1 MNLINKTTKNF
12 KTVYRIGCVKIFTR
26 KEFKRLLSEYND
38 IKIAE
43 KILACC
49 DITTVKQATGRLRLL
64 QEKNIKL
71 LTEFASFCEQ
81 KGVGYWLDFGT
92 LLGAVRHKGFVPWDD
107 DIDVSM
113 LWADLEKILPEIRM
127 HFGALGF
134 DVRECETS
142 MGHYQVRINKENNL
156 VGLDIF
162 PVKPF
167 CGKRDKKAI
176 SARVHEAQNE
186 LMKRVAAANTKDIN
200 DIRNKI
206 KEIENDFISNTSGKN
221 ATMYFYGIDFPHE
234 HGTVAFDSEELLPL
248 KKMEFE
254 GRLYNCPFN
263 SDGHL
268 KDLYG
273 DYMTF
278 PVHASD
284 DLSLS

>member
-1 MNLINKTTKNF
+1 MRLFVNRKTSD
-12 KTVYRIGCVKIFTR
+12 IGWI
-26 KEFKRLLSEYND
+26 SEHCWVPSD
-38 IKIAE
+38 IKVSFRGTMMSMSVCCGRIWK
-43 KILACC
+43 KIL
-49 DITTVKQATGRLRLL
+49 L
-64 QEKNIKL
+64 
-71 LTEFASFCEQ
+71 
-81 KGVGYWLDFGT
+81 
-92 LLGAVRHKGFVPWDD
+92 
-107 DIDVSM
+107 
-113 LWADLEKILPEIRM
+113 EIRT

-142 MGHYQVRINKENNL
+142 KGHYQVRINKENNL
-156 VGLDIF
+156 VGLDVF

-234 HGTVAFDSEELLPL
+234 HGTVAFDREELLPL

-278 PVHASD
+278 PVHTSD